1 MVSWFRPVS
10 RRFHRPL
17 ATVVA
22 LSAMV
27 APAACGGT
35 GQSPVIPAAAAS
47 APSASRKP
55 AQRLA
60 VAEYDRIVVLD
71 SSYQPLQT
79 ITQGLN
85 VPGCLAYDR
94 HENLYAP
101 NAEGANITE
110 YDPKGRLTFTYSTD
124 LVEPGCIT
132 TDASGNVFA
141 SDFNHNTP
149 SVVVEYPQKSNT
161 PLASCSTGLANGGI
175 AVDSNGDVFVSGNN
189 RKTGAANI
197 LEYKG
202 GLGRCHAKK
211 LYVTLSF
218 GMGMRLDKSDD
229 LVVAD
234 QQCCVEIIPP
244 PYDSIGSI
252 ITGPSLPTELALTK
266 SDGLI
271 YIVDAGGGDIWVKT
285 YPKGRPV
292 AILGSS
298 NGLSGPQGV
307 AAFPL

>member
-1 MVSWFRPVS
+1 MVSLFRPVL
-10 RRFHRPL
+10 RRFRRPF
-17 ATVVA
+17 ASVVA
-22 LSAMV
+22 LWATV

-35 GQSPVIPAAAAS
+35 DRSAGIPATIGVDS
-47 APSASRKP
+47 ALRKP

-60 VAEYDRIVVLD
+60 VAEYDKIVVLD
-71 SSYQPLQT
+71 SSYQPVLT

-85 VPGCLAYDR
+85 VPGCVAYDR
-94 HENLYAP
+94 HGNLYAP
-101 NAEGANITE
+101 NTLGANVTE

-124 LVEPGCIT
+124 LTEPGCVT

-141 SDFNHNTP
+141 SDFNYNRA

-161 PLASCSTGLANGGI
+161 PSASCSTGLANGGI
-175 AVDSNGDVFVSGNN
+175 AVDSKGDVFVSGNN

-202 GLGRCHAKK
+202 GLGRCRAKT
-211 LYVTLSF
+211 LYVTVSF
-218 GMGMRLDKSDD
+218 GMGMQLDRSDD

-244 PYDSIGSI
+244 PYDSIASI

-266 SDGLI
+266 SNRLI

-298 NGLSGPQGV
+298 NGLSTPQGV
-307 AAFPL
+307 AAFR